1 MALAGPADAAKSM
14 DTSPRLPELPVRQ
27 VPAEERVSGFVGLVL
42 LPDPATI
49 LEASALAAALLPPD
63 APQRLGPGLLPHV
76 TLTQCAV
83 RDAPRA
89 RVRALAARLDE
100 RLAGQALP
108 LGRVAPF
115 PGGFLFWCV
124 DAGSPARQ
132 LIQAAHEEA
141 LALADGALDPAANA
155 AVVDGTAR
163 ATGGDAQL
171 VANARRHGY
180 AFVRD
185 RYLPHITLGF
195 DPRSA
200 VLERRD
206 HLMTVERV
214 LLVRLGR
221 LGSVE
226 AVLAL

>member
-1 MALAGPADAAKSM
+1 M
-14 DTSPRLPELPVRQ
+14 DTSPGDRLPELPVRQ
-27 VPAEERVSGFVGLVL
+27 VPAEERISGFVGLVV
-42 LPDPATI
+42 LPDSATI
-49 LEASALAAALLPPD
+49 VKAFALAAALLPPD
-63 APQRLGPGLLPHV
+63 APQRLAPGSLPHL

-83 RDAPRA
+83 RDAPRS
-89 RVRALAARLDE
+89 RVRELIARLDE
-100 RLAGQALP
+100 RLAGRALP

-141 LALADGALDPAANA
+141 LALADGVLDPAANT
-155 AVVDGTAR
+155 AVVEGTAR
-163 ATGGDAQL
+163 ATGDDAQL

-200 VLERRD
+200 SIEDRD
-206 HLMTVERV
+206 HAQLMTVERV
-214 LLVRLGR
+214 LLARLGR